1 MKIKKKGYSTY
12 EKGGKTNPP
21 DELYKRRIN
30 AARQLLKKSGVNNPN
45 LSDAEVEKAAK
56 VKDVW
61 SQAGSQ
67 AKQAIKKQDENL
79 SFDTKFSKGG
89 KVKKKGMTTAER
101 KNQYMDSVKE
111 KQEEEKAE
119 TRKKDSSKLATSY
132 GSTRFISPSPEET
145 SKFVSGALDN
155 IEAKREEKKYKPAR
169 EAASKRFDEATKYDE
184 LLGRSTNPD
193 KYSKGGKMMPKA
205 GYGMR
210 IKKKK

>member
-1 MKIKKKGYSTY
+1 MKIKY
-12 EKGGKTNPP
+12 KGGGKMNPP
-21 DELYKRRIN
+21 DKIYKSRIN
-30 AARQLLKKSGVNNPN
+30 AARKLLKKQGVNNPN
-45 LSDAEVEKAAK
+45 LTDAEVEKAAK
-56 VKDVW
+56 VKKLW
-61 SQAGSQ
+61 SEAGSM
-67 AKQAIKKQDENL
+67 AKQALKTGDTESYGFENN
-79 SFDTKFSKGG
+79 FSKGG
-89 KVKKKGMTTAER
+89 KVNGKGMTTAER

-111 KQEEEKAE
+111 KQEKEKAE

-132 GSTRFISPSPEET
+132 GSTRIISPSPEET

-193 KYSKGGKMMPKA
+193 KYYKGGKMPKA